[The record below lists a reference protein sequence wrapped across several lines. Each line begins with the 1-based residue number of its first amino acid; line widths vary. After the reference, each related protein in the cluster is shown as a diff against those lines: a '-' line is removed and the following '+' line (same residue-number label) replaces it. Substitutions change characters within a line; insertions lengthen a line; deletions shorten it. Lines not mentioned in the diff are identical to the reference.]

1 MKSFC
6 VLNGPINQRLYEKI
20 GASSV
25 CAFGERIGVAFA
37 DAAQADTASTYLC
50 NGIISAGGT
59 AENFGTV
66 NESRIPFLIRNYS
79 LSAAFFV
86 GGESLVSVYAHDG
99 RPLNIHQEK
108 LMAELIASDDIP
120 SEETGTLLN
129 INSDYAYRK
138 ALVSAA
144 QSLDGVSA
152 DVFCSDSN
160 LRRLICSVMN
170 LSGADISPKPHFFI
184 SQSGL
189 GISACDESGKV
200 LKRENL
206 LDICS
211 VCNLESGQSL
221 TVPFSASASLES
233 VASAHGAML
242 KRSFEG
248 GDAPWQKDGVFLV
261 IEVLRN
267 MAVYGS
273 GLSTL
278 SDKLSESFT
287 LRRSFSCSMSL
298 DDVADMIPCDE
309 IVTDGESSIYVRHN
323 SGNILL
329 TRCRNL
335 KSYCME
341 VSASDSETA
350 SELAS
355 EISAALF
362 A

>member
-20 GASSV
+20 GASAV
-25 CAFGERIGVAFA
+25 FAFGDRIGVAFA
-37 DAAQADTASTYLC
+37 DVGQADIASSYLC
-50 NGIISAGGT
+50 DGIVSAGGV
-59 AENFGTV
+59 AENFGIM

-86 GGESLVSVYAHDG
+86 GGESLVSVYAQDG
-99 RPLNIHQEK
+99 RPLNVHQEK
-108 LMAELIASDDIP
+108 LMAELIASDDMS
-120 SEETGTLLN
+120 SEQAGIRLD
-129 INSDYAYRK
+129 INSDYAYQK
-138 ALVSAA
+138 ALVNAA
-144 QSLDGVSA
+144 QSLNGVSA
-152 DVFCSDSN
+152 DVLCSDNN
-160 LRRLICSVMN
+160 LRSLIRSVMN
-170 LSGADISPKPHFFI
+170 LSGADISPKPRFFI
-184 SQSGL
+184 SRSGF
-189 GISACDESGKV
+189 GISAHDESGKV

-206 LDICS
+206 LDICC
-211 VCNLESGQSL
+211 VCHLESGQTL
-221 TVPFSASASLES
+221 TVPFSASSSLES
-233 VASAHGAML
+233 VASAHGAVL

-248 GDAPWQKDGVFLV
+248 GNEPWQTDGVFLAV
-261 IEVLRN
+261 EVLRN

-278 SDKLSESFT
+278 SDKLSGSFT
-287 LRRSFSCSMSL
+287 LRKSFSCNMSP
-298 DDVADMIPCDE
+298 DDVADMIPCNE
-309 IVTDGESSIYVRHN
+309 IVTDGEGSIYARHN

-341 VSASDSETA
+341 VSAADSETA

-355 EISAALF
+355 EISAALL